1 MAKTPEAVRGLLEK
15 VWKPA
20 RKAALA
26 DRDALQELIAEEGG
40 NFKLAA
46 WDWRYYAEKLRA
58 RRCDFEE
65 SEVKPYFQL
74 DRVIEAAFY
83 GAQKLFGLTFHP
95 VDVPV
100 WHPDVRSWE
109 VRGADGG
116 HVGIFYGDY
125 FARPSKHGGAWMGT
139 LRDQEKL
146 TGNVRP
152 LVLNVMNFNKGEP
165 TLLSFEDARTLFHE
179 MGHGLHGL
187 LSNVTYPTVSC
198 TSVLTDWV
206 ELPSQ
211 LYEHWFEQPE
221 VLRKFA
227 RHYNTGEPIPEALV
241 EKLMAAK
248 NFDRGCQ
255 TLEYI
260 SSALVDLDLHLLPSA
275 EGSTS
280 TPSSRQTLDRIG
292 MPEEIAMRHRPPH
305 FTHVFSGGYY
315 ASAYYSYMWSEVLD
329 ADAFAAFEETGDIFN
344 PEVARRALPERAV
357 DRRLAR
363 SGRALRRLPRPAAD
377 RRRAPEEA
385 RLRRRGGMIDLHTA
399 GHRRGVVCA
408 PHAAAAEAGRA
419 ILGEGGNALEA
430 MVAMAASIAAVYPH
444 MNHIGGDG
452 FWLVREP
459 NRRVRAIMAAGPAG
473 SLAKPELYREHE
485 TIPSRGPLA
494 ALTVPGAI
502 GGWMLALE
510 AARAVGGKGCRSTLL
525 LHAAIGQARDGY
537 VVAKSQARLT
547 TEKLAELKDVPG
559 FADDLPARRQA
570 AGGRHDA
577 QAERARLHARSS
589 GARRP
594 RRFLSRRCRARDR
607 RRPGEDRQP
616 GDARGFEALS
626 RQHRRAAERQAQ
638 CRHALQ
644 HAAADAGA
652 RLADHPRAVR
662 APARPRG
669 RELRVRPWPR
679 RGDQARLPRARP
691 RRHRSGAAAAA
702 ARAIPRSRNSST
714 PRFSRSTA
722 ARRRNGRRP
731 TARATRSGWAPPT
744 PRASRC
750 PTSSRSI
757 GSSAPAAC
765 CPRPA
770 C

>member
-1 MAKTPEAVRGLLEK
+1 MSAGDNRKSRTWKHSSMTPSSQPSGSATENPFFQSWDTPFGAPPFARIKPEHFMPAYERAFAEHEAEIDKIANQKAPPSFDNTIVALENAGRALQRVDDVFGQLCGTDSNDTLLALERDISPRTAAHWNKVRMNEGLFARIDALYQKRASLGLTPEQARVLEPHHTRHRREGAALDADKKQRLATIVERLAALGTAFSQNVLADEQSYTMELDGEADLAGLPDFVRDATAAAAEERGMKGKHVITLQRSSVEPFLQFSSRRDLREKAFRAWIARGDKGDKTDNKAIIAETMALRTERARLLGYPTFAHYRIDDAMAKTPEAVRGLLEK

-40 NFKLAA
+40 NFKVAA

-146 TGNVRP
+146 AGNIRP
-152 LVLNVMNFNKGEP
+152 IVLNVMNFNKGDP

-227 RHYNTGEPIPEALV
+227 RHCKTGEPIPEALV

-260 SSALVDLDLHLLPSA
+260 SSALVDLDLHLLASA
-275 EGSTS
+275 DNFDVNAFEKS
-280 TPSSRQTLDRIG
+280 TLDRIG
-292 MPEEIAMRHRPPH
+292 MPDEVAMRHRPPH
-305 FTHVFSGGYY
+305 HTHVFSGGYY

-344 PEVARRALPERAV
+344 PEVARKLQQNVLSAGGSRDPAELYVAFR
-357 DRRLAR
+357 
-363 SGRALRRLPRPAAD
+363 GRLPTADALLKKRGFLAPTPAA
-377 RRRAPEEA
+377 
-385 RLRRRGGMIDLHTA
+385 
-399 GHRRGVVCA
+399 
-408 PHAAAAEAGRA
+408 
-419 ILGEGGNALEA
+419 
-430 MVAMAASIAAVYPH
+430 
-444 MNHIGGDG
+444 
-452 FWLVREP
+452 
-459 NRRVRAIMAAGPAG
+459 
-473 SLAKPELYREHE
+473 
-485 TIPSRGPLA
+485 
-494 ALTVPGAI
+494 
-502 GGWMLALE
+502 
-510 AARAVGGKGCRSTLL
+510 
-525 LHAAIGQARDGY
+525 
-537 VVAKSQARLT
+537 
-547 TEKLAELKDVPG
+547 
-559 FADDLPARRQA
+559 
-570 AGGRHDA
+570 
-577 QAERARLHARSS
+577 
-589 GARRP
+589 
-594 RRFLSRRCRARDR
+594 
-607 RRPGEDRQP
+607 
-616 GDARGFEALS
+616 
-626 RQHRRAAERQAQ
+626 
-638 CRHALQ
+638 
-644 HAAADAGA
+644 
-652 RLADHPRAVR
+652 
-662 APARPRG
+662 
-669 RELRVRPWPR
+669 
-679 RGDQARLPRARP
+679 
-691 RRHRSGAAAAA
+691 
-702 ARAIPRSRNSST
+702 
-714 PRFSRSTA
+714 
-722 ARRRNGRRP
+722 
-731 TARATRSGWAPPT
+731 
-744 PRASRC
+744 
-750 PTSSRSI
+750 
-757 GSSAPAAC
+757 
-765 CPRPA
+765 
-770 C
+770 

>member
-1 MAKTPEAVRGLLEK
+1 MTATENPLFETWNTPFGAPPFSRIKPEHFVPAYERAFAEHEAEIATIAGQEEPPTFDNTIIALENAGRPLQRVDDIFGQLVGTDSNDTLLAIERDISPRTAAHWNKVRMNDGLFARLDALHQKRDSIGLTAEQKRVLERHHTKYRREGAALEPDKKKRLAIIVERLAALGTAFSQNVLADEQSYTMELEGEADLAGLPDFLREAAAAAATERGMNGKHVITLQRSSVEPFLQFSSRRDLREKAFRAWIARGDKGDKTDNKALIAEMIALRIERAKLLGYPTFAQYRLDDAMAKTPEAVRGLLEK

-40 NFKLAA
+40 NFKVAP
-46 WDWRYYAEKLRA
+46 WDWRYYAEKVRA

-95 VDVPV
+95 VEVPV

-146 TGNVRP
+146 AGNVRP
-152 LVLNVMNFNKGEP
+152 IVLNVMNFNKGDP

-227 RHYNTGEPIPEALV
+227 RHYKTGEPIPEALV
-241 EKLMAAK
+241 QKLMAAK

-260 SSALVDLDLHLLPSA
+260 SSALVDLDLHLLTSA
-275 EGSTS
+275 EGLDVNAFE
-280 TPSSRQTLDRIG
+280 RQTLERIG

-344 PEVARRALPERAV
+344 PEIARKLYQNVLSTGGSRDPAELYVAFRGRMPTADAL
-357 DRRLAR
+357 LKK
-363 SGRALRRLPRPAAD
+363 
-377 RRRAPEEA
+377 
-385 RLRRRGGMIDLHTA
+385 RGFLDA
-399 GHRRGVVCA
+399 S
-408 PHAAAAEAGRA
+408 AAA
-419 ILGEGGNALEA
+419 
-430 MVAMAASIAAVYPH
+430 
-444 MNHIGGDG
+444 
-452 FWLVREP
+452 
-459 NRRVRAIMAAGPAG
+459 
-473 SLAKPELYREHE
+473 
-485 TIPSRGPLA
+485 
-494 ALTVPGAI
+494 
-502 GGWMLALE
+502 
-510 AARAVGGKGCRSTLL
+510 
-525 LHAAIGQARDGY
+525 
-537 VVAKSQARLT
+537 
-547 TEKLAELKDVPG
+547 
-559 FADDLPARRQA
+559 
-570 AGGRHDA
+570 
-577 QAERARLHARSS
+577 
-589 GARRP
+589 
-594 RRFLSRRCRARDR
+594 
-607 RRPGEDRQP
+607 
-616 GDARGFEALS
+616 
-626 RQHRRAAERQAQ
+626 
-638 CRHALQ
+638 
-644 HAAADAGA
+644 
-652 RLADHPRAVR
+652 
-662 APARPRG
+662 
-669 RELRVRPWPR
+669 
-679 RGDQARLPRARP
+679 
-691 RRHRSGAAAAA
+691 
-702 ARAIPRSRNSST
+702 
-714 PRFSRSTA
+714 
-722 ARRRNGRRP
+722 
-731 TARATRSGWAPPT
+731 
-744 PRASRC
+744 
-750 PTSSRSI
+750 
-757 GSSAPAAC
+757 
-765 CPRPA
+765 
-770 C
+770 

>member
-1 MAKTPEAVRGLLEK
+1 MTTDNPFFESWTTPFGAPPFARIKPEHFMPAYERAFAEHEAEIAAIAGRNEPPTFDNTIVALENAGRALQRVDDVFGQLCGTDSSDTLLAIERDISPRTAAHWNKVRMHEGLFARIDALYQKRNELGLTGEQTRVLERHHTKHRREGAALDPAKKQRLAAIVERLAALGTAFSQNVLADEQSYTMELDGEADLAGLPDFVRDAAAAAAEERGMKGKHVITLQRSSVEPFLQFSSRRDLRERAFRAWTARGDKGDKTDNKAIIAETMALRTERARLLGYPTFAHYRLDDAMAKTPEAVRGLLEK

-26 DRDALQELIAEEGG
+26 DRDALQELVAEEGG
-40 NFKLAA
+40 NFKVAA

-74 DRVIEAAFY
+74 DRVIEAAFF

-146 TGNVRP
+146 AGNIRP
-152 LVLNVMNFNKGEP
+152 IVLNVMNFNKGDP

-187 LSNVTYPTVSC
+187 LSNVTYPTISC

-227 RHYNTGEPIPEALV
+227 RHYKTGEPIPEALV

-260 SSALVDLDLHLLPSA
+260 SSALVDLDLHLQPSA
-275 EGSTS
+275 DKLDVNAFE
-280 TPSSRQTLDRIG
+280 RATLDRIG

-344 PEVARRALPERAV
+344 PEI
-357 DRRLAR
+357 AR
-363 SGRALRRLPRPAAD
+363 SLYQNVFSTGGSRDPAELYVAFRSRLPTAD
-377 RRRAPEEA
+377 
-385 RLRRRGGMIDLHTA
+385 
-399 GHRRGVVCA
+399 
-408 PHAAAAEAGRA
+408 
-419 ILGEGGNALEA
+419 AL
-430 MVAMAASIAAVYPH
+430 
-444 MNHIGGDG
+444 
-452 FWLVREP
+452 
-459 NRRVRAIMAAGPAG
+459 
-473 SLAKPELYREHE
+473 
-485 TIPSRGPLA
+485 
-494 ALTVPGAI
+494 
-502 GGWMLALE
+502 
-510 AARAVGGKGCRSTLL
+510 
-525 LHAAIGQARDGY
+525 
-537 VVAKSQARLT
+537 
-547 TEKLAELKDVPG
+547 LKKRG
-559 FADDLPARRQA
+559 FAD
-570 AGGRHDA
+570 
-577 QAERARLHARSS
+577 
-589 GARRP
+589 
-594 RRFLSRRCRARDR
+594 
-607 RRPGEDRQP
+607 
-616 GDARGFEALS
+616 
-626 RQHRRAAERQAQ
+626 
-638 CRHALQ
+638 
-644 HAAADAGA
+644 AAA
-652 RLADHPRAVR
+652 
-662 APARPRG
+662 
-669 RELRVRPWPR
+669 
-679 RGDQARLPRARP
+679 
-691 RRHRSGAAAAA
+691 
-702 ARAIPRSRNSST
+702 
-714 PRFSRSTA
+714 
-722 ARRRNGRRP
+722 
-731 TARATRSGWAPPT
+731 
-744 PRASRC
+744 
-750 PTSSRSI
+750 
-757 GSSAPAAC
+757 
-765 CPRPA
+765 
-770 C
+770 